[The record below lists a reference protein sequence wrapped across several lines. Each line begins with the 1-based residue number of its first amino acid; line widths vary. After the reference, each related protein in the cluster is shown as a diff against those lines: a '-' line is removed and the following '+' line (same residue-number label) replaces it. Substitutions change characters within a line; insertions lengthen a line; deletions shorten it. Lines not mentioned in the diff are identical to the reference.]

1 MIQTPSLR
9 QLEYLVA
16 IADLGSFHRA
26 ARACG
31 VSQPGLSAQIRQLE
45 TLLDLRLLERDRR
58 RVLLSPAGVELVR
71 RARVVLA
78 EAQGLVEVAR
88 AFQRPLCGS
97 LRLGVIPTVAPYL
110 LPRVLPRV
118 RKRHPELRLRLRE
131 AQTGELVAALERG
144 ELDVLLLALEAPLG
158 DLATRELF
166 RDPFHV
172 ALPTAHRLAKRKR
185 VREQD
190 LAGEAVLL
198 LDDGHCLRAQALAVC
213 REAGADEQSDF
224 RATSLGTLIEMVCG
238 GAGVTL
244 LPELALRTEARRSG
258 LAVRPF
264 AKPAPHRTIGLAWRA
279 SSGRGAEFAL
289 LADSLAP
296 RSVD

>member
-1 MIQTPSLR
+1 MIQTPTLR

-31 VSQPGLSAQIRQLE
+31 VSQPGLSAQVRQLE
-45 TLLDLRLLERDRR
+45 TLLELRLLERDRR
-58 RVLLSPAGVELVR
+58 RVLLTPAGVELVR
-71 RARVVLA
+71 RARAVLA

-88 AFQRPLCGS
+88 AFQRPLCGT

-131 AQTGELVAALERG
+131 AQTGELVAALDRG
-144 ELDVLLLALEAPLG
+144 ELDVLL
-158 DLATRELF
+158 
-166 RDPFHV
+166 
-172 ALPTAHRLAKRKR
+172 
-185 VREQD
+185 
-190 LAGEAVLL
+190 LL

-213 REAGADEQSDF
+213 REAGAEEQSDF

-244 LPELALRTEARRSG
+244 LPELSLRSEARRAG
-258 LAVRPF
+258 LAVVPF
-264 AKPAPHRTIGLAWRA
+264 AKPEPHRTIGLAWRP
-279 SSGRGAEFAL
+279 SSGRAAEFAL
-289 LADSLAP
+289 LAASIGSD
-296 RSVD
+296 